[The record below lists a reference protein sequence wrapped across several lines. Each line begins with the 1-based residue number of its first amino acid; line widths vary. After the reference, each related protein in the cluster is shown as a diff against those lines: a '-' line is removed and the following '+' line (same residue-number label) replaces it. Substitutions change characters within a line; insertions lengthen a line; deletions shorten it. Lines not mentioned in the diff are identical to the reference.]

1 MVKDLRQ
8 YASTQGG
15 QSSASSQNG
24 NDSYQVKQLTEEVNR
39 LRSLNKT
46 RDELHQQID
55 TKNQSLRETET
66 RLKITQIDKEETENK
81 LKTADSVKKEMLEKN
96 EDLERKVAQLK
107 DQHYKTQKE
116 KEQTQ
121 IQLENKI
128 KILQY
133 KLLNSGGAGQD

>member
-1 MVKDLRQ
+1 MDSARQQQDNSQAKELQLKLQKQKKENQDLKYEFQKKCNETEQKDKRIRELETMVKDLKA

-66 RLKITQIDKEETENK
+66 RLKIT
-81 LKTADSVKKEMLEKN
+81 
-96 EDLERKVAQLK
+96 
-107 DQHYKTQKE
+107 
-116 KEQTQ
+116 
-121 IQLENKI
+121 
-128 KILQY
+128 
-133 KLLNSGGAGQD
+133 